1 MHLLSIDKNVARHD
15 LSRMERTVRIAAVQS
30 PEFLGNI
37 EAAMSYAADVLAQAV
52 QAGVQLLCF
61 PECYLQG
68 YLLDEEMART
78 VALDLSS
85 ADFAAVLNQFPQ
97 SDTIIVMGMIE
108 RHAGALYN
116 SAIVVQNRSVIGRY
130 RKAHLLRKESFFEAG
145 TEATV
150 VSVNCFRFG
159 VNICCDTRYP
169 TAAQKIADLG
179 GSLIVCP
186 ANNMLPRSRAMEY
199 KDVHNSARGERCRES
214 GLWLMSSDVT
224 GERDD
229 CVGWGPTAVLNP
241 AGQVVAQLPLEQL
254 GLLIYD
260 MPVHQARLTRH
271 G

>member
-1 MHLLSIDKNVARHD
+1 
-15 LSRMERTVRIAAVQS
+15 MEKTVRIAAAQP

-37 EAAMSYAADVLAQAV
+37 EAAMSYAADVLAQAA

-68 YLLDEEMART
+68 YLLDEETART

-85 ADFAAVLNQFPQ
+85 ADFSAVLNQFPQ
-97 SDTIIVMGMIE
+97 SEMVIVMGMIE
-108 RHAGALYN
+108 REASALYN
-116 SAIVVQNRSVIGRY
+116 SAIIVQNRSVIGRY

-150 VSVNCFRFG
+150 VSINGLRFG
-159 VNICCDTRYP
+159 VNICSDTRFS

-186 ANNMLPRSRAMEY
+186 ANNMLPRSKAMEY
-199 KDVHNSARGERCRES
+199 KDVHNSARAERCRES

-224 GERDD
+224 GEREDY
-229 CVGWGPTAVLNP
+229 VGWGPTAVLNP
-241 AGQVVAQLPLEQL
+241 GGQVVAQLPLEQR

-260 MPVHQARLTRH
+260 MPVHQAGLTSH